1 MLRGFFL
8 LVVDFF
14 LLESFLLDVALRAVP
29 AGFALAVV
37 ECDAFAGVFLPA
49 FGARVVI
56 VSDLAMAAALR
67 GLHGRRDRTFLF
79 QLAEYYVR

>member
-1 MLRGFFL
+1 MRGFFL

-56 VSDLAMAAALR
+56 VSDLVMAAVL
-67 GLHGRRDRTFLF
+67 
-79 QLAEYYVR
+79 